1 MLHDAVAAGKVP
13 NVVAVA
19 ADRDGPIYEGA
30 AGPRAVGSDDPVTPD
45 SVFRIMSMT
54 KMVCTVAALQQ
65 VERGNLELT
74 APVDTY
80 CPEFAD
86 VPVLEGFDGDNPKL
100 RPAGSRATVEQ
111 LVTHTTGL
119 GYPFWNA
126 DLRRWV
132 SITRSLH
139 AAAVSEQGFFKRPLL
154 ADPGTTFIYGSN
166 TDWLGKVV
174 EAASG
179 LPLNEYLEGNVAG
192 PLGMNDTAFLMNVQQ
207 KANSVPVHRRGVGMA
222 CTPHARAWGGMCNTY
237 FWVDRTTGIAGSIH
251 SQFLPFVHQAAL
263 NLYVDFEQ
271 ALYASL

>member
-30 AGPRAVGSDDPVTPD
+30 AGSRAVGSDDPVTPD

-74 APVDTY
+74 APVDTC
-80 CPEFAD
+80 CPEFVD

-132 SITRSLH
+132 SIPDRFMPRRFRSRAFSSALSWPIPARRLST
-139 AAAVSEQGFFKRPLL
+139 AAIPTGWARS
-154 ADPGTTFIYGSN
+154 S
-166 TDWLGKVV
+166 
-174 EAASG
+174 
-179 LPLNEYLEGNVAG
+179 
-192 PLGMNDTAFLMNVQQ
+192 
-207 KANSVPVHRRGVGMA
+207 RRLVG
-222 CTPHARAWGGMCNTY
+222 CR
-237 FWVDRTTGIAGSIH
+237 
-251 SQFLPFVHQAAL
+251 
-263 NLYVDFEQ
+263 
-271 ALYASL
+271 

>member
-1 MLHDAVAAGKVP
+1 
-13 NVVAVA
+13 
-19 ADRDGPIYEGA
+19 
-30 AGPRAVGSDDPVTPD
+30 
-45 SVFRIMSMT
+45 
-54 KMVCTVAALQQ
+54 
-65 VERGNLELT
+65 
-74 APVDTY
+74 
-80 CPEFAD
+80 
-86 VPVLEGFDGDNPKL
+86 
-100 RPAGSRATVEQ
+100 
-111 LVTHTTGL
+111 
-119 GYPFWNA
+119 
-126 DLRRWV
+126 V